1 MELCSVNYEL
11 AEIEQDMTE
20 PQLWKNNILGL
31 QNKTE
36 IKNRRIQEGLFKR
49 NNEILPVNYN

>member
-1 MELCSVNYEL
+1 MNYEL